1 MYSAPHSGAPASHSR
16 TELTTAIA
24 GRATRKP
31 TSRTGT
37 RPQCPRFRCTT
48 SGLHRSS
55 NISAGQLERGT
66 HSETEAYSG
75 VGRCE
80 GVFGSTLKDTYMTG
94 DERDRQRRPPL
105 SSLASLASPG
115 RRPSAA
121 APRASERAAAAAWVW
136 VCRGCGC
143 RAWGREVPFVS
154 EFALVRCPLVV
165 CCAYSAVQRPAV
177 QRRPGHVPGAGRQQ
191 ANQAGSTRT
200 PQNAPRHARRTYPH
214 VPGCVRGCLLVGT
227 KVTVT
232 GG

>member
-75 VGRCE
+75 VGRCQ

-94 DERDRQRRPPL
+94 DERDRQRRSRL
-105 SSLASLASPG
+105 SRLSRAATVRG
-115 RRPSAA
+115 GPS
-121 APRASERAAAAAWVW
+121 RERARSRSCVGVGVPRVRVPRMGPRSAIRLGV
-136 VCRGCGC
+136 
-143 RAWGREVPFVS
+143 RARP
-154 EFALVRCPLVV
+154 CPLVV

-177 QRRPGHVPGAGRQQ
+177 QRRPGAGRQQ
-191 ANQAGSTRT
+191 HSRRTRQH
-200 PQNAPRHARRTYPH
+200 QNAPERATHVARTS
-214 VPGCVRGCLLVGT
+214 GCGCGVRGCLLVGT
-227 KVTVT
+227 KVTVP